1 MTALGDVG
9 TNTEITPNS
18 GVKVIQVVT
27 DATVD
32 DGDTL
37 TVDLTKFGCTN
48 IHGIIGFQEDTTGEA
63 ISASTPTTTVSS
75 GTLTITVGGSDD
87 DLIRVFTIWAY

>member
-63 ISASTPTTTVSS
+63 ISASAPTTTVSS